1 MQTEVPRGMTPNY
14 LVTHSGGFHADE
26 LLSSVI
32 LTRLFPEAKIVRS
45 RAPEWITPGSDR
57 IIYDVGGAYDAEK
70 QIFDHHQRGAPLR
83 EDEAPYSSFGLIW
96 KHYGRD
102 YLAAMNVP
110 EAHID
115 ALHASFDKS
124 FVLPIDLMDNG
135 ALSPSSAGPLAGLT
149 LSSLL
154 ETLKPSFDEKEEGA
168 DERAFHA
175 ALSIARAFVEAG
187 VGKRAAK
194 LRAETLV
201 LNAIEKTGEGRVLEL
216 PMGMPFRPAIV
227 KAGADHLLFVVHPR
241 DGKDWCVTGIRRA
254 DDGFELRADLPKSW
268 AGLTNGDLEAAS
280 GVKGATFCHNG
291 RFIAAATS
299 REAAL
304 AMAEIAVK
312 EALATA

>member
-1 MQTEVPRGMTPNY
+1 MTPDY

-45 RAPEWITPGSDR
+45 RAPDWITPGSDR
-57 IIYDVGGAYDAEK
+57 IIYDVGGAYDAEAR
-70 QIFDHHQRGAPLR
+70 IFDHHQRGAPLR
-83 EDEAPYSSFGLIW
+83 DDDAPYSSFGLIW

-102 YLAAMNVP
+102 YLAAMNIP
-110 EAHID
+110 QAHIEP
-115 ALHASFDKS
+115 LHASFDKS

-135 ALSPSSAGPLAGLT
+135 ALSPSIAGPLAGLT

-154 ETLKPSFDEKEEGA
+154 ETLKPSFDENEPGA
-168 DERAFHA
+168 DDRAFHA
-175 ALSIARAFVEAG
+175 ALTIARSFVEAG
-187 VGKRAAK
+187 IGKRAAK

-201 LNAIEKTGEGRVLEL
+201 LQAIEKTGEGRILEL
-216 PMGMPFRPAIV
+216 PMGMPFRPAII
-227 KAGADHLLFVVHPR
+227 KAGADQLLFVVHPR

-280 GVKGATFCHNG
+280 GIKGATFCHNG

-312 EALATA
+312 EALSTEPSASV

>member
-1 MQTEVPRGMTPNY
+1 MTPNY

-241 DGKDWCVTGIRRA
+241 DGKDWCVTGIRRV

-312 EALATA
+312 EASATA